1 MRPGGR
7 FLATFF
13 LMDAEAQ
20 RASQGGTY
28 AFPVERDGVWY
39 MDPNVVGANVA
50 FRPEEVEAMAR
61 QAGWEGVEIHFGRWS
76 GRGGTTF
83 DFQDVVLLRT

>member
-1 MRPGGR
+1 
-7 FLATFF
+7 
-13 LMDAEAQ
+13 
-20 RASQGGTY
+20 
-28 AFPVERDGVWY
+28 
-39 MDPNVVGANVA
+39 VVGANVA

-61 QAGWEGVEIHFGRWS
+61 AAGWDGVDIYFGRWS